1 MTVMIIRLT
10 ALAVSVSAVLAACGG
25 GGDDNA
31 PSSPAP
37 VAFTPT
43 TCEASASVLTK
54 QTIVVNGVSRE
65 YYEVAPAN
73 VAALAV
79 KNVRYVPII
88 VHYHDASQDG
98 QKAAAATCWNEVATA
113 NGGIAVFP
121 TALNGAW
128 NSKLDSAVGDD
139 VAYTRALVTAVQGK
153 YGLPTNDQVYLT
165 GIGQGAAMAAVM
177 AMSSG
182 LLGDNS
188 RPPTYVP
195 AVATV
200 DGVVDPSVFTKT
212 FAPTTMAAWT
222 INHPTSA
229 GYDTQQ
235 VNYWK
240 QQDSITTPGVMSEDD
255 KYKSTTYTNSVYT
268 EEQVVSSTTVTP
280 NYSGKALSQDI
291 WDRWF
296 KRKLKFSDDTRTNGT
311 VRQNLTIEQM
321 GLLDVTKTLSTGV
334 SRRYLVY
341 LPTNYATLSAGG
353 KKLPLVFSLHGRNG
367 AAEFIAVS
375 SRWWEVAEKNG
386 FIAVWPQGLNNT
398 WNISISAANS
408 DVADMLALM
417 NQLKADYAVDPN
429 RIYMNGQ
436 SMGAAFVNRMAVQYP
451 NLFAAV
457 APCYSGHL
465 NAANYADPIVRTNV
479 PLPVWQCRGQ
489 DEIPADFPGGTAGE
503 TAARN
508 FWRVTVNKNVAN
520 PLLQV
525 DGRKAT
531 EIYTD
536 GLAEYRWQVTQFQP
550 HFEHDGES
558 QKLWNEF
565 FRRFARDA
573 SGNIVTL
580 P

>member
-1 MTVMIIRLT
+1 
-10 ALAVSVSAVLAACGG
+10 
-25 GGDDNA
+25 
-31 PSSPAP
+31 
-37 VAFTPT
+37 
-43 TCEASASVLTK
+43 
-54 QTIVVNGVSRE
+54 
-65 YYEVAPAN
+65 
-73 VAALAV
+73 
-79 KNVRYVPII
+79 
-88 VHYHDASQDG
+88 
-98 QKAAAATCWNEVATA
+98 
-113 NGGIAVFP
+113 
-121 TALNGAW
+121 
-128 NSKLDSAVGDD
+128 
-139 VAYTRALVTAVQGK
+139 
-153 YGLPTNDQVYLT
+153 
-165 GIGQGAAMAAVM
+165 
-177 AMSSG
+177 
-182 LLGDNS
+182 
-188 RPPTYVP
+188 
-195 AVATV
+195 
-200 DGVVDPSVFTKT
+200 
-212 FAPTTMAAWT
+212 
-222 INHPTSA
+222 
-229 GYDTQQ
+229 
-235 VNYWK
+235 
-240 QQDSITTPGVMSEDD
+240 
-255 KYKSTTYTNSVYT
+255 
-268 EEQVVSSTTVTP
+268 
-280 NYSGKALSQDI
+280 
-291 WDRWF
+291 
-296 KRKLKFSDDTRTNGT
+296 
-311 VRQNLTIEQM
+311 
-321 GLLDVTKTLSTGV
+321 
-334 SRRYLVY
+334 
-341 LPTNYATLSAGG
+341 
-353 KKLPLVFSLHGRNG
+353 
-367 AAEFIAVS
+367 VS

-417 NQLKADYAVDPN
+417 NQLKADYAVDSN

-489 DEIPADFPGGTAGE
+489 DEIPSDFPGGTAGE
-503 TAARN
+503 TASRN